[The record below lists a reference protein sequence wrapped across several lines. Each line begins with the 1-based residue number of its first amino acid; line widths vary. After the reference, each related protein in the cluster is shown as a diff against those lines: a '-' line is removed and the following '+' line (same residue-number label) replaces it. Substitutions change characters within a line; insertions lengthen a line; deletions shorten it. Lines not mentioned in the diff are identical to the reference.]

1 MMNSAMHVQETSTS
15 QPRVS
20 LPVLSV
26 MQTKSQMILAK
37 QVLLAVSLI
46 VLQEVL

>member
-1 MMNSAMHVQETSTS
+1 MTNNVIHVQETSTN
-15 QPRVS
+15 RTRAS
-20 LPVLSV
+20 LPVLNV
-26 MQTKSQMILAK
+26 MLTKSQMILAK